1 MPKVNVRTF
10 LIDCDGLEI
19 ERSDEEEE
27 EEEELPSSGAV
38 STFPAGS
45 FNSGARSFSLL
56 AGIFLSL
63 FISYFQRERERES
76 ERMMLIDVV
85 NDKVGR
91 ERSRVSLSRDTA
103 RVSLN
108 FV

>member
-19 ERSDEEEE
+19 ARSDEEEE
-27 EEEELPSSGAV
+27 MPSSGVV

-45 FNSGARSFSLL
+45 FNNSGARSFSLL

-63 FISYFQRERERES
+63 FISYFQRER
-76 ERMMLIDVV
+76 
-85 NDKVGR
+85 G
-91 ERSRVSLSRDTA
+91 
-103 RVSLN
+103 
-108 FV
+108 